1 MYSHRWARHTE
12 SDSCLWL
19 FSFNIYSLFVCIFHS
34 FWSNCFWRVKQDG
47 GGHGNPLQY
56 SCLRSPWTE
65 EPGGLQ
71 SMWSQRVGHDGATN
85 DDDSKAG
92 NINWCTSTLTLWIR
106 RGSRIELQILEN
118 LEKFLSPKSPNRV
131 FCCWICTSSFCDSQV
146 HVLTLPFVGACLRVT
161 TTIVLAKRSC
171 FPHPPVEDVWAKWVV
186 PGSPGWMLFTQSLWR
201 KGLEPRAGLCW
212 NISWCFS
219 KKDQACGSWEAR
231 QVPSASYKLWGEK
244 WPLAQ
249 HF

>member
-1 MYSHRWARHTE
+1 MAA
-12 SDSCLWL
+12 
-19 FSFNIYSLFVCIFHS
+19 HS
-34 FWSNCFWRVKQDG
+34 SIPAWRI
-47 GGHGNPLQY
+47 
-56 SCLRSPWTE
+56 PWTE
-65 EPGGLQ
+65 EPGGPQ
-71 SMWSQRVGHDGATN
+71 SMGSQRVGHDGATN
-85 DDDSKAG
+85 GDESKAG
-92 NINWCTSTLTLWIR
+92 NINWCTSTLTLWIL

-118 LEKFLSPKSPNRV
+118 LETFLSPKSPNRV
-131 FCCWICTSSFCDSQV
+131 FSCGICTSSFCDSKV
-146 HVLTLPFVGACLRVT
+146 HVLTLHSVGACLHVT
-161 TTIVLAKRSC
+161 AAPIVLAERPC

-186 PGSPGWMLFTQSLWR
+186 PGSLGWVLFTQSLWR

-219 KKDQACGSWEAR
+219 EKDQECGSWEAR